1 MTNETIHQ
9 GTVENSGSKSRSS
22 GNLIAIF
29 AYLGIFIIVPF
40 LTGSN
45 NQPFVKFHIKQGL
58 ALIIFDVVGWIVA
71 AIIGWVP
78 LIGGLITS
86 LWAITSIILVI
97 VGIINVLQG
106 NEKEL
111 PLIGQYARN
120 FKF

>member
-1 MTNETIHQ
+1 MTNEHT
-9 GTVENSGSKSRSS
+9 NSRS
-22 GNLIAIF
+22 NLIAIF

-58 ALIIFDVVGWIVA
+58 VLIVFDVIGWIVA

-78 LIGGLITS
+78 LIGGLVTS
-86 LWAITSIILVI
+86 IWAIASIILVI

-111 PLIGQYARN
+111 PLIGQYASN